1 MAVLLLLD
9 IQVVNELVAN
19 LPVEAKTII
28 SNDSHE
34 SFSVEFVD
42 ISLIDAVMRLV
53 KMLDEPKMI
62 PHLADLVK
70 KEIII
75 RLLNSSQGISFT
87 PTGKVWFGKSKDS
100 SNREL
105 AKKQFRTTHPYG

>member
-1 MAVLLLLD
+1 M
-9 IQVVNELVAN
+9 NELVAN

-70 KEIII
+70 KK
-75 RLLNSSQGISFT
+75 LLLGF
-87 PTGKVWFGKSKDS
+87 
-100 SNREL
+100 
-105 AKKQFRTTHPYG
+105 